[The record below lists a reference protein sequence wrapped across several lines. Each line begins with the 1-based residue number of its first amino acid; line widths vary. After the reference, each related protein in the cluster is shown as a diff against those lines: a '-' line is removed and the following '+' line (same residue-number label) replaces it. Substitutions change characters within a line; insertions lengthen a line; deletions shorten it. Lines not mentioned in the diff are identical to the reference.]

1 MISGS
6 TLAVTNAELVELQH
20 ILKRFVPEYKVWAF
34 GSRVTG
40 THKPYSDLDIAL
52 VGDESI
58 SIETRAALV
67 EALSESALPYKVDI
81 VDWAA
86 TSETFQH
93 IIDKQKLVIQL

>member
-6 TLAVTNAELVELQH
+6 TLAMTTTELAELQR
-20 ILKRFVPEYKVWAF
+20 ILKRFVPDYKVWAF
-34 GSRVTG
+34 GSRVIG

-52 VGDESI
+52 VGDEPI
-58 SIETRAALV
+58 SIETRAALT

-81 VDWAA
+81 VDWAS
-86 TSETFQH
+86 TSEAFQH